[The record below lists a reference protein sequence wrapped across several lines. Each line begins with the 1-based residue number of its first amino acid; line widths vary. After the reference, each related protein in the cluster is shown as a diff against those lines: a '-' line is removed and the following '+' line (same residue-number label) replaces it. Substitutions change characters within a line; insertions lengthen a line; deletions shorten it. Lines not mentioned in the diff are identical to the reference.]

1 VRNESGRVK
10 HLGFDRQAASALPN
24 LVDGPCGGLFGEEG
38 VVAVINAG
46 GVYAQ
51 LFAAHVGQRGEAT
64 SAVETQEATLAACI
78 EVQAKTVA
86 DLRWP
91 QATAIAGCDTQV
103 RR

>member
-1 VRNESGRVK
+1 MRTN
-10 HLGFDRQAASALPN
+10 QAASSILASTAKPRLLCRN

-51 LFAAHVGQRGEAT
+51 LFAARVGQRGEAT